1 MKLKTGA
8 LAGLTI
14 LVSIVVS
21 LLILEI
27 GIRIFV
33 SRSQWD
39 YHGATDNWQIDP
51 LTGWVQKAN
60 LDIVEKTDYS
70 LMVHFQTNAD
80 GLAPPTAGRI
90 RVAGKQ
96 RIMIFGDSTVTGR
109 AVPQDQ
115 TVTACLNRLLEKQ
128 GLNTEV
134 INCGVEGYSTDQVLL
149 RMEQLVPL
157 YHPDLAFYCLCDND
171 FGGNVCSEVF
181 GWPKPVFKLLPDG
194 SLEMS
199 PPDLHKRVHQGLEPV
214 RYVQYSALYRFL
226 QPAILVLRA
235 KIGNWQDHN
244 LLGLAPEMFY
254 STADMERIDWQLFRA
269 LLVRMKQVCAQNSA
283 QFLLYTHPSLGE
295 VWEPFIR
302 GTEQAKGLNPGQYDR
317 LALEKRL
324 QQIAAAEKF
333 AFIPL
338 VPYFQAHQSEGPF
351 HLLPRDP
358 HCNPAGYRLTAEVLA
373 SQCSKLLS
381 GAPTTKYRETSN

>member
-1 MKLKTGA
+1 MKLKTGSV
-8 LAGLTI
+8 AGLTI
-14 LVSIVVS
+14 LVSIFAS

-27 GIRIFV
+27 GIRVFV
-33 SRSQWD
+33 PRSHWD
-39 YHGATDNWQIDP
+39 FRDATDNWQPDP
-51 LTGWVQKAN
+51 LTGWVQKPN
-60 LDIVEKTDYS
+60 LDIIEKTDHGW
-70 LMVHFQTNAD
+70 MVHFQTNED
-80 GLAPPTAGRI
+80 GLAPPTASKTK
-90 RVAGKQ
+90 VAGKK

-115 TVTACLNRLLEKQ
+115 TVTACLNQLLEKQ
-128 GLNTEV
+128 GLNAEV

-149 RMEQLVPL
+149 RLEQLVPI
-157 YHPDLAFYCLCDND
+157 YRPDLAFYCLCDND
-171 FGGNVCSEVF
+171 FGGNVSSEVF

-199 PPDLHKRVHQGLEPV
+199 PPDLHKRVHKNLGPV

-226 QPAILVLRA
+226 QPAIMVLRA
-235 KIGNWQDHN
+235 KLGNWQDRN

-254 STADMERIDWQLFRA
+254 SAADMEQIDWQLFLA
-269 LLVRMKQVCAQNSA
+269 LLVKMKEVCAQNGA

-302 GTEQAKGLNPGQYDR
+302 ETEKAKGLKPGQYDR

-324 QQIAAAEKF
+324 QQIAAEEKF
-333 AFIPL
+333 TFIPL

-358 HCNPAGYRLTAEVLA
+358 HCNPTGYRLTAEVLA
-373 SQCSKLLS
+373 AHYSKLLS
-381 GAPTTKYRETSN
+381 GAPITKFRETYN